1 MIKISKYFLPYLI
14 LLILIGFKG
23 SFIVS
28 FCLVFAHELVHYIT
42 CLFFG
47 YSGFDVEIT
56 PIGTS
61 LKLEDLNFCTP
72 MEDLV
77 ISISAPLFNLAFSF
91 IFYEL
96 FKFYGSDILKELFLG
111 NLYLGIFNLIP
122 AIPLDGGRILR
133 DILNFN
139 IIYKKADKA
148 LIYISYCISAS
159 LIFLFLFSLYEG
171 RGYYGIALAALLIF
185 YTSMKEK
192 ERIVYLIMADII
204 NKRFK
209 FKRRGYLEN
218 RSIAIHYEKD
228 LLCAMSLLDKNRY
241 CMFTVLDD
249 EMRLIDLVYEDE
261 LIEGIKKY
269 GNVTLNEF
277 SHLRDECSK

>member
-1 MIKISKYFLPYLI
+1 MIKISKHFIPYLI

-28 FCLVFAHELVHYIT
+28 LCLVFIHELVHYLA

-47 YSGFDVEIT
+47 YSGFDIEIT

-61 LKLEDLNFCTP
+61 LKLDDLNFCTP
-72 MEDLV
+72 LEDLI
-77 ISISAPLFNLAFSF
+77 ISLSAPIINLLFAF
-91 IFYEL
+91 IFYQL
-96 FKFYGSDILKELFLG
+96 FKINQDNYIKVLFLG
-111 NLYLGIFNLIP
+111 NLYIGVFNLIP
-122 AIPLDGGRILR
+122 AIPLDGGRALR
-133 DILNFN
+133 DILCFN
-139 IIYKKADKA
+139 IVYKKADKI
-148 LIYISYCISAS
+148 LIRISLCISA
-159 LIFLFLFSLYEG
+159 LLLAFFIFSLSKG
-171 RGYYGIALAALLIF
+171 NGFFGIALAAILIF
-185 YTSMKEK
+185 YTSMKER

-204 NKRFK
+204 NKRIK

-228 LLCAMSLLDKNRY
+228 LLCAMGLLDKNKY

-269 GNVTLNEF
+269 GNVSLNEF
-277 SHLRDECSK
+277 SHLRDECK